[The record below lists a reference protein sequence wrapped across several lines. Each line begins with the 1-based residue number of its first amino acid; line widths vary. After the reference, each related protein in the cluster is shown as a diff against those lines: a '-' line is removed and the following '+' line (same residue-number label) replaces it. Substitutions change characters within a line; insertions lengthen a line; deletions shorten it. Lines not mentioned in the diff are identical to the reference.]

1 MLLWDRKP
9 VAFPHWCVWP
19 PTTSL
24 VPVLE
29 SPRGF
34 PLWHDWE
41 TAPSSAITNGQIIR
55 DNEQSCHH
63 HTAFLEPN
71 HPLTISMLIF
81 PTHLPLLCAHHKEHL
96 QWNGMKCG
104 SSVTKYSC
112 CSLLSKLETA
122 LVEWAENKIDACYH
136 RAAGA
141 PTDKVCDNLK
151 DAGLERI
158 V

>member
-81 PTHLPLLCAHHKEHL
+81 PTPRTISTPHPPTPVLHSSQRALTVKWDEVWEFSHQIQLLFSSSFKAWNRFGGVSGKQNRCLLPAGC
-96 QWNGMKCG
+96 W
-104 SSVTKYSC
+104 SSN
-112 CSLLSKLETA
+112 
-122 LVEWAENKIDACYH
+122 WQ
-136 RAAGA
+136 
-141 PTDKVCDNLK
+141 
-151 DAGLERI
+151 GLW
-158 V
+158 